1 MESNLEKFR
10 SQINQIDAQLLE
22 LLTARQDIVD
32 NVSKIKASSLSKSFL
47 MPKREK
53 EMLKKLT
60 TNSNLNNDI
69 IEYIWRGII
78 SNSLYSE
85 QEFSIHINNKINDQE
100 LQSYFPYFVPK
111 IKYKNTNMEIAK
123 IKKNPGDL
131 IVLSYD
137 DALEHHKI
145 LKHNEYLCFKN
156 FTNDKSLIFARID
169 KEFLAKER
177 FVYIIDDSNLHNDA
191 KILSKQEHYSLV
203 ETVKRNEVGFF
214 LGSY

>member
-10 SQINQIDAQLLE
+10 TQINQIDTQLLK
-22 LLTARQDIVD
+22 LLSERQDIVD
-32 NVSKIKASSLSKSFL
+32 NVSEIKTSSLSKSFL

-53 EMLKKLT
+53 DMLHTLT
-60 TNSNLNNDI
+60 KNSNLNNNI

-85 QEFSIHINNKINDQE
+85 QQFSIHINNKINDQE

-131 IVLSYD
+131 IVLGYE
-137 DALEHHKI
+137 DALEHHKV

-156 FTNDKSLIFARID
+156 FTKDKSLTFARID
-169 KEFLAKER
+169 KEFLAKDC
-177 FVYIIDDSNLHNDA
+177 FLYVVDAGNLND
-191 KILSKQEHYSLV
+191 KSQI
-203 ETVKRNEVGFF
+203 
-214 LGSY
+214 